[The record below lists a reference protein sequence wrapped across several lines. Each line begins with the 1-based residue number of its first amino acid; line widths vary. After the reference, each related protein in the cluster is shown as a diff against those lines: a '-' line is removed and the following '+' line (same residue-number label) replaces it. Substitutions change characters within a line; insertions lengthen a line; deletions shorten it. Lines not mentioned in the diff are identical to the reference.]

1 MLQKIRD
8 RLTGGFAMAILAIIF
23 VPFAF
28 FGVTDYNFLSAGWAA
43 KVNDAEISLFQLD
56 NAYQNQVLQLSEYGE
71 LPADYLASIKAS
83 ILERLIR
90 DTLVDLHVAESG
102 YRVDDAMVTELIQDA
117 PQFQEDGVF
126 KKELYYDWLAQTA
139 QDARVFETQ
148 QRLAI
153 RNSQLQRGI
162 GATAFVTPSEYRR
175 YLNLFGEQREV
186 SLATF
191 DVAALADTVVVR
203 EEDISDYY
211 NARPDEFLSPETV
224 DFEFI
229 ELRRDLLTQGVEITE
244 EELLRHYE
252 ESRNRFL
259 QDEQRQAR
267 HILITFDDDEAA
279 AEEQAVALTARANAG
294 EPFEDLARQYS
305 KDGGTAE
312 QGGDLGAIL
321 QTQMPGV
328 LGDTIFSMREGEIQG
343 PVRSDFGF
351 HVVRLDEVI
360 VGGPLPLDEVRGELE
375 GELKTQVADAK
386 FLEVERAL
394 ADALFD
400 ANDLQ
405 VMAEASGL
413 EIALATGFTRSGGE
427 PFGASQAVID
437 AIFDDGMLYEGQI
450 SDVIEIDRNRS
461 AIFQVKE
468 YHPEARKTLDQVR
481 ADIKFNLQSQRALNM
496 VQERVRLFVD
506 ALREG
511 QAFAAVASEFEAV
524 ATRPALVARQ
534 DENMDPVVL
543 DAIFRSKKPAP
554 GSVRIDNTVSSAG
567 DVTVFMITA
576 VVPGRPEAIPLAD
589 RDARKEQ
596 LESSAG
602 ASDYIAYVTE
612 LGQRASI
619 ERSDEALQGQD
630 LFQ

>member
-56 NAYQNQVLQLSEYGE
+56 NAYQNQVLQLSELSEYGE

-162 GATAFVTPSEYRR
+162 GATAFVTPSEYR
-175 YLNLFGEQREV
+175 NLFGEQREV

-244 EELLRHYE
+244 E
-252 ESRNRFL
+252 
-259 QDEQRQAR
+259 
-267 HILITFDDDEAA
+267 DDEAA

-602 ASDYIAYVTE
+602 AY
-612 LGQRASI
+612 RKK
-619 ERSDEALQGQD
+619 R
-630 LFQ
+630 